1 MQHLFIK
8 TTQKLRKSV
17 KNCQLQSNTAT
28 FFYGPQ
34 CLKYNDTVTKVVYEN
49 KPDSLAILC
58 ALQMYFRLD

>member
-49 KPDSLAILC
+49 KPAIRLRFY
-58 ALQMYFRLD
+58 ALYKCTLD